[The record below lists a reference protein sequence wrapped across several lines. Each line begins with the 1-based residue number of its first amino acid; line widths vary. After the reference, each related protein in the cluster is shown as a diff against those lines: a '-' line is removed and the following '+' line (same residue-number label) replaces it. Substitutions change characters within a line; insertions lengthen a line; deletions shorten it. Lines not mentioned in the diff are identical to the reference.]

1 MCVCIRKGKVLLF
14 SLFFLFLA
22 CMHLLLF
29 VLITVHVVNELESN
43 TVEFTT
49 SGGFF
54 MCVCVCPGVVY
65 EL

>member
-22 CMHLLLF
+22 SMHLLLF